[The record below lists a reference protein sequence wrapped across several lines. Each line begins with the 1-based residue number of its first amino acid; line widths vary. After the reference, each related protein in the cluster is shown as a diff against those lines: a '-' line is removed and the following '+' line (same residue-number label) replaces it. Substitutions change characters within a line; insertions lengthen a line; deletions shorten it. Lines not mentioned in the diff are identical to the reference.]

1 MKEKVRA
8 LVNSK
13 VFHRCVIALI
23 IVLIA
28 FSCLLITLKYNVE
41 GEKNMPFKIEKI
53 SIISTSEAV
62 DNIENKTHKWEYTI
76 NQVND
81 VYIYIDEDITS
92 NKELMLKEVMI
103 ENFIIEGIRTKDIQ
117 VFRPSV
123 NEGKKM
129 FNNNIENITSKII
142 FKPQEI
148 ADIKNLSVSYK
159 GGMIGF
165 RVSNSNISVL
175 ASNEEEVN
183 HNELLKTSLVKKE
196 DLEIDVTFDLKIKLS
211 DDITYLGNL
220 EITLPVGDVI
230 NEGTTSIEK
239 SNIKKA
245 IFKRI

>member
-1 MKEKVRA
+1 
-8 LVNSK
+8 
-13 VFHRCVIALI
+13 
-23 IVLIA
+23 
-28 FSCLLITLKYNVE
+28 
-41 GEKNMPFKIEKI
+41 
-53 SIISTSEAV
+53 
-62 DNIENKTHKWEYTI
+62 
-76 NQVND
+76 
-81 VYIYIDEDITS
+81 
-92 NKELMLKEVMI
+92 MLKEVVI